1 MSTTNNLLPKSI
13 KEANFREWLFAV
25 ETNICNTSTQHPTA
39 MAGAVLGDEHL
50 ARIYQGGPIPST
62 TTYPLNPGNPPVKPV
77 QLNTTDEAFLKEMK
91 AYRLLLGDYTTES
104 KAYTEHLA
112 TIASI
117 KDDIVN
123 TLHDTDRTELSHPH
137 SGMRLVTIRQ
147 IMDHMWG
154 KYGRLTATDMAKL
167 REDTKTIYTPGTD
180 MSDFI
185 ANLNRKY
192 TELAMNSEPINEP
205 TKANHLLLSVSACSI
220 FAEVTTQ
227 YERMYSAAGSQL
239 YSGPT
244 GLAKILT
251 DEEKRLRS
259 KMVGNTGFGNT
270 GFGNAAIGITS
281 THAEHIKTIAAL
293 TAEIAALQA
302 SATHTRSASLIT
314 KTCAACNTKFDTL
327 YHANVECKKCYELKK
342 TKAAADAK
350 KGTGGGRGGRGEGK
364 TK

>member
-1 MSTTNNLLPKSI
+1 MSTTNNPLPKSH
-13 KEANFREWLFAV
+13 KEANFRAWLSEV
-25 ETNICNTSTQHPTA
+25 ETSICNTSTQHPTA

-50 ARIYQGGPIPST
+50 ARIYQGGPTPST

-77 QLNTTDEAFLKEMK
+77 QKLNTTDEAFLKEMK
-91 AYRLLLGDYTTES
+91 NYRLLLGDYTTES

-137 SGMRLVTIRQ
+137 SGMRLVTTRQ

-192 TELAMNSEPINEP
+192 TELAMNSEPVNESTKAP
-205 TKANHLLLSVSACSI
+205 TKKSGASRYQQNSI
-220 FAEVTTQ
+220 SSSPEATTQ
-227 YERMYSAAGSQL
+227 SCAQ
-239 YSGPT
+239 
-244 GLAKILT
+244 
-251 DEEKRLRS
+251 
-259 KMVGNTGFGNT
+259 
-270 GFGNAAIGITS
+270 S
-281 THAEHIKTIAAL
+281 THAISPPAEKSSTTTPRSGRRPL
-293 TAEIAALQA
+293 PTAPG
-302 SATHTRSASLIT
+302 
-314 KTCAACNTKFDTL
+314 NT
-327 YHANVECKKCYELKK
+327 A
-342 TKAAADAK
+342 
-350 KGTGGGRGGRGEGK
+350 
-364 TK
+364 